1 MEVRVATPD
10 DAEWIAEVHIASIRA
25 AYRDVFPPAALAAI
39 DLRERAERWWQ
50 VLAEGETTTLLG
62 ESSGEAVGFANF
74 GASRDG
80 DAGPGQVGE
89 VMAIYVRPTAWGT
102 GAGGRLLRE
111 ALERLREPGYR
122 EATLWVLEGNRRA
135 IGFYERFGFA
145 RDGALKSREMYG
157 VPVTLGRLRRELSGR
172 LT

>member
-10 DAEWIAEVHIASIRA
+10 DAEWIAEVHVASIRA
-25 AYRDVFPPAALAAI
+25 AYRDVFPAAALAAI

-50 VLAEGETTTLLG
+50 ILTEGETTTLLG
-62 ESSGEAVGFANF
+62 ESAGEAVGFVSF
-74 GASRDG
+74 GPSRDE
-80 DAGPGQVGE
+80 DAEPGQVGE
-89 VMAIYVRPTAWGT
+89 VMALYVRPTAWGT

-111 ALERLREPGYR
+111 ALGRLRLPGYP

-135 IGFYERFGFA
+135 VGFYERFGFT

-157 VPVTLGRLRRELSGR
+157 VPVTLARLRKELPGR